1 MRWVMHVLLVTA
13 VNTCSCMVA
22 FLASPQ
28 AQEAITSPST
38 EVLARMKS
46 LEDNMTNIQEI
57 LVS

>member
-1 MRWVMHVLLVTA
+1 MHVLLVTA

-22 FLASPQ
+22 FLASSQ